1 MVKMM
6 METSKMTILNVDDF
20 EPGLYAKS
28 RALRLAGF
36 EVYEAMTGE
45 DALRLAHE
53 LKPQLV
59 LLDVHLPDISG
70 IEVCRRI
77 KTDPSTEFIL
87 VIQTSATFTEVGD
100 RVRGLE
106 GGADAYL
113 TEPIEADELVAN
125 VRAILR
131 LRETEQRVI
140 EREAWLDAVMSSI
153 GDAVITTDLEG
164 RVTLINPVAQEMVG
178 WTEAD
183 AEGRPLMEVFRTINE
198 RTRLPSE
205 NPVVKVLRGESP
217 AGLSDQDVL
226 TSRDGRETPIDNR
239 AAPIKD
245 ERGNFI
251 GVVLAFRDIT
261 ERKRIEKARE
271 QSLRYEQEARHEADV
286 ARLRVEEAS
295 RLKDEFLATVSHEL
309 RTPLNH
315 MLGWIT
321 MLRSGKLQQNKT
333 QKAFDTIE
341 RNARAQGRLI
351 DDLLDVTRIISGKLL
366 IEPRQL
372 EIAKVVEAAAES
384 IVPAAEDKGVKFKT
398 TLVPDAG
405 MVSGDSDRLQQ
416 AIWNLLSNAVKFTPK
431 DGHVELRLT
440 RVNSQ
445 IEITVSDD
453 GQGISPDFLPHVFD
467 RFRQQDATTGRQH
480 GGLGLGLAIVRHLVE
495 LHGGSVRVES
505 AGEGHGSAFT
515 ITLPAAAAQAAT
527 SGEARGRS
535 SVRESYGDLPSL
547 NGVRVL
553 LVDDLAEARELIT
566 FALVNKG
573 AEVRAVASGAE
584 GIAMLGEWRP
594 DVILSD
600 LAMPGEDG
608 YTFIRNVRKLSK
620 EGVGNIPAAALTA
633 YVGSNERLKSLEA
646 GYQAYITKPV
656 EWAELIIVVAS
667 LAGRLG

>member
-1 MVKMM
+1 M
-6 METSKMTILNVDDF
+6 METPKIKILNVDDY

-36 EVYEAMTGE
+36 EVYEAATGD
-45 DALRLAHE
+45 DALRLAFE

-59 LLDVHLPDISG
+59 LLDVHLPDING

-77 KTDPSTEFIL
+77 KTEPSTDSIL
-87 VIQTSATFTEVGD
+87 VIQTSATFTEVSD

-113 TEPIEADELVAN
+113 TEPIEADELIAN

-131 LRETEQRVI
+131 MRETEQQVV
-140 EREAWLDAVMSSI
+140 EREAWLNAVMDSI
-153 GDAVITTDLEG
+153 GDAVITTDLQG

-178 WTEAD
+178 WTEAE
-183 AEGRPLMEVFRTINE
+183 AEGRPLMEVFRIINE
-198 RTRLPSE
+198 RTGQPSE
-205 NPVVKVLRGESP
+205 NPVVRILRGEDP

-226 TSRDGRETPIDNR
+226 TARDGRETPIDNR

-271 QSLRYEQEARHEADV
+271 QSLRYEQEARFEADI
-286 ARLRVEEAS
+286 ARRRAEEAN

-315 MLGWIT
+315 ILGWIT
-321 MLRSGKLQQNKT
+321 MLSSGKLQPEKA

-341 RNARAQGRLI
+341 RNVRAQGRLI
-351 DDLLDVTRIISGKLL
+351 DDLLDVSRIISGKLT
-366 IEPRQL
+366 IEPRQI
-372 EIAKVVEAAAES
+372 EIAKVVDAAAES
-384 IVPAAEDKGVKFKT
+384 IIPAAEVKGVNFKAI
-398 TLVPDAG
+398 LDAEAG
-405 MVSGDSDRLQQ
+405 VVSGDPDRLQQ

-440 RVNSQ
+440 RLNSQ
-445 IEITVSDD
+445 IKIAVSDD
-453 GQGISPDFLPHVFD
+453 GRGIDPEFLPHVFD

-505 AGEGHGSAFT
+505 AGEDRGATFT
-515 ITLPAAAAQAAT
+515 ITLPVADAHAAP
-527 SGEARGRS
+527 SGEAPRS
-535 SVRESYGDLPSL
+535 STAGESFTGLPSL
-547 NGVRVL
+547 SGVRVL
-553 LVDDLAEARELIT
+553 LVDDLAEARDLIT
-566 FALVNKG
+566 FALANKG
-573 AEVRAVASGAE
+573 AEVRAVASAAE
-584 GIAMLGEWRP
+584 GLYMLREWRP

-600 LAMPGEDG
+600 IAMPNEDG
-608 YTFIRNVRKLSK
+608 YTFISNVRKLS
-620 EGVGNIPAAALTA
+620 EELGGRIPAAALTA
-633 YVGSNERLKSLEA
+633 YVGSKERLKSYEA
-646 GYQAYITKPV
+646 GYQAYISKPI
-656 EWAELIIVVAS
+656 EWAELITVVAS
-667 LAGRLG
+667 LAGRLGKA